1 MSATE
6 HSTSI
11 LSGCEAMQ
19 AHSDFIFHLDEPREQ
34 FRAGRAP
41 LRGWIT
47 TQRELTGLRLCG
59 RTERTLRLEE
69 RPDVRRAFPN
79 YSFATGF
86 RDEVEA
92 GDLQKGA
99 LHFSFKI
106 DGALRTVV
114 EHLSP
119 PPPRLAQPARA
130 WAKFRHLLALR
141 RVRAARDLRSRW
153 NAALSAFLLEVQ
165 IKRGGVF
172 RRDENDRLVALF
184 AEIFPEAFVVQIGAN
199 DGVAGDPLV
208 DAFSKTRWSGLLV
221 EPVPYLYETLVARYR
236 DRPEVRVE
244 RAAVSTRDGEAP
256 FFRLRSVPG
265 ETPEWFNQLA
275 TLDRAVLLKH
285 RSSIPE
291 IDSLLIEERVPT
303 VRLDTLLAR
312 HGVTKI
318 DLLVI
323 DTEGHDWEILRALD
337 FTRFRPVLLMFE
349 HQHLSENDKAAAH
362 ALLETQG
369 YTCKETPE
377 GDAVAWTTLLAE
389 AR

>member
-1 MSATE
+1 
-6 HSTSI
+6 
-11 LSGCEAMQ
+11 MQ
-19 AHSDFIFHLDEPREQ
+19 PHGDFVFHLDEPREQ
-34 FRAGRAP
+34 FRAGRIP

-47 TQRELTGLRLCG
+47 TQSELTDLRLCG
-59 RTERTLRLEE
+59 KTERNLRLEE
-69 RPDVRRAFPN
+69 RPDVRRALPN

-86 RDEVEA
+86 YDEIA
-92 GDLQKGA
+92 ADDLQGGA
-99 LHFSFKI
+99 LHFSFAVG
-106 DGALRTVV
+106 GALRTVV

-119 PPPRLAQPARA
+119 PPPAPSKLARA

-141 RVRAARDLRSRW
+141 RARAARDPRSRW
-153 NAALSAFLLEVQ
+153 NAALSALLLEVQ
-165 IKRGGVF
+165 IARGGVF
-172 RRDENDRLVALF
+172 RRNENDRLVTLF

-221 EPVPYLYETLVARYR
+221 EPVPHLYEALVARYR
-236 DRPEVRVE
+236 DRPGLRVE

-256 FFRLRSVPG
+256 FFRLRSIPG

-285 RSSIPE
+285 RVSIPE
-291 IDSLLIEERVPT
+291 IESLLIEERVPT

-312 HGVTKI
+312 HGVSRI

-337 FTRFRPVLLMFE
+337 FSRFRPVLLMFE
-349 HQHLSENDKAAAH
+349 HQHLSWNDKAAAY
-362 ALLETQG
+362 ALLESQG
-369 YTCKETPE
+369 YECRETAE
-377 GDAVAWTTLLAE
+377 GDAMAWRKL
-389 AR
+389 

>member
-1 MSATE
+1 
-6 HSTSI
+6 
-11 LSGCEAMQ
+11 MQ

-34 FRAGRAP
+34 FRAGRTP

-47 TQRELTGLRLCG
+47 TQRELTALRLRG
-59 RTERTLRLEE
+59 RTERALRLEE

-86 RDEVEA
+86 HDEAEA
-92 GDLQKGA
+92 ADLQEGA
-99 LHFSFKI
+99 LHFSFAV
-106 DGALRTVV
+106 DGTLRTVV

-119 PPPRLAQPARA
+119 PPPALSRLARL
-130 WAKFRHLLALR
+130 WAKFRHRLALR
-141 RVRAARDLRSRW
+141 RVGAARDPRSRW
-153 NAALSAFLLEVQ
+153 NAALSAFLLEVR
-165 IKRGGVF
+165 IARGEVF

-199 DGVAGDPLV
+199 DGAAGDPLV
-208 DAFSKTRWSGLLV
+208 DAFSKTRWSGLMV
-221 EPVPYLYETLVARYR
+221 EPVPHLYETLVARYR
-236 DRPEVRVE
+236 ERPGVRVE
-244 RAAVSTRDGEAP
+244 RAAISTRDGEAP

-291 IDSLLIEERVPT
+291 IESLLIEERVPT

-312 HGVTKI
+312 HRVSKI

-349 HQHLSENDKAAAH
+349 HQHLSANDKAAAY
-362 ALLETQG
+362 ALLQTQG
-369 YTCKETPE
+369 YECRETPE
-377 GDAVAWTTLLAE
+377 GDAVAWRKL
-389 AR
+389 